1 MNHTKVCK
9 VCQEAIPATAE
20 YFNKAKLGKYGITA
34 QCKKCKNNYSHKYYA
49 KNKKR
54 YAKNRINNKLQK
66 SEYDKQR
73 YKKHRYKIKHKS
85 SQYYYANLVKVK
97 QYWNNRYKNDLNFRI
112 TMNLRKR
119 VRNIIKN
126 QKKYFSNIELVG
138 CSVTELKVH
147 LEKQFTKGMTW
158 KNYGFYGWHIDHV
171 IPCSSFDMTDPKQ
184 QKKCFHYTNLQ
195 PLWAEDNLRKSNK
208 IL

>member
-1 MNHTKVCK
+1 MNHTRVCTI
-9 VCQEAIPATAE
+9 CQETLPATTE

-34 QCKKCKNNYSHKYYA
+34 QCKKCKNNYSYKYYA

-54 YAKNRINNKLQK
+54 YAKNRTKNKLKK
-66 SEYDKQR
+66 SAYDKQR
-73 YKKHRYKIKHKS
+73 YKKYRNKIKDKS

-97 QYWNNRYKNDLNFRI
+97 KYWNNRYKNDLDFRI

-119 VRNIIKN
+119 VRSIIKSN
-126 QKKYFSNIELVG
+126 KKYFSNIELVG
-138 CSVTELKVH
+138 CSVTELKIH

-158 KNYGFYGWHIDHV
+158 KNYGFYGWHIDHI
-171 IPCSSFDMTDPKQ
+171 IPCSSFDMTDPEQ
-184 QKKCFHYTNLQ
+184 QKQCFHYTNLQ
-195 PLWAEDNLRKSNK
+195 PLWAEDNLRKGDK

>member
-1 MNHTKVCK
+1 
-9 VCQEAIPATAE
+9 
-20 YFNKAKLGKYGITA
+20 LGKYGITA
-34 QCKKCKNNYSHKYYA
+34 QCKKCKNNYFHKYYG

-54 YAKNRINNKLQK
+54 YAKNRTNNKLQK

-73 YKKHRYKIKHKS
+73 YKKYRNKIKYKS

-97 QYWNNRYKNDLNFRI
+97 QYWNHRYKNDLNFRI
-112 TMNLRKR
+112 TKNLRKR
-119 VRNIIKN
+119 VRSIIKN
-126 QKKYFSNIELVG
+126 HKKYFSSIELVG
-138 CSVTELKVH
+138 CSATELKIH

-158 KNYGFYGWHIDHV
+158 KNYGFYGWHIDHI

-184 QKKCFHYTNLQ
+184 QKQCFHYTNLQ
-195 PLWAEDNLRKSNK
+195 PLWAEDNLRKSDK